1 MTFPSVES
9 MPAKN
14 SDLHGNVPDQSPVA
28 LIMID
33 VINDMEFESGAKLFR
48 NALPA
53 ARALANLKRR
63 AIGAGVPVI
72 YVNDNFGKWRSDFR
86 QQLDH
91 VLKDG
96 VLGEAIAKLL
106 MPGEEDYFVLKA
118 KHSGFYHTQLDLLID
133 YLHVKTVVLA
143 GFATDMCVLFTAS
156 DAYLRDLNI
165 IVPPDCSAAASV
177 ENHQEAMEHMS
188 RVLHVETTLSTDID
202 FEVLLNSAADN
213 QDHAATGDG
222 VNAA

>member
-1 MTFPSVES
+1 
-9 MPAKN
+9 MPARN
-14 SDLHGNVPDQSPVA
+14 QDLHGNVPDQCPVA

-33 VINDMEFESGAKLFR
+33 VINDMEFESGEALFR

-63 AIGAGVPVI
+63 AADAGVPVI

-96 VLGEAIAKLL
+96 VRGEPIAKLL
-106 MPGEEDYFVLKA
+106 RPGEEDYFVLKA
-118 KHSGFYHTQLDLLID
+118 KHSGFYHTQLDLLIE
-133 YLHVKTVVLA
+133 YLRVKTVVLA

-156 DAYLRDLNI
+156 DAYLRDVEI
-165 IVPPDCSAAASV
+165 IVPPDCSAAATV
-177 ENHQEAMEHMS
+177 ENHQRALDHMS
-188 RVLHVETTLSTDID
+188 RVLHVNTVQSADID
-202 FEVLLNSAADN
+202 FTELIHSSADAE
-213 QDHAATGDG
+213 QHAAASG
-222 VNAA
+222 N